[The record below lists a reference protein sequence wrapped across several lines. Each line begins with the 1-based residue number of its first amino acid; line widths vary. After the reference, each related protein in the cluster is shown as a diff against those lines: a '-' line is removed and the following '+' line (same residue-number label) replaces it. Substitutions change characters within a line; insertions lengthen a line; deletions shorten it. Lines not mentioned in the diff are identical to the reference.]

1 VIITTIS
8 AHKKKGGAVSKTF
21 SYREISGKKVST
33 FVSRLVRVALVR
45 TAKARFV
52 TIFIAER
59 NLKREDTLRIRNPPV
74 YRINVQKAVEKKVAL
89 SICGIPAV

>member
-1 VIITTIS
+1 
-8 AHKKKGGAVSKTF
+8 
-21 SYREISGKKVST
+21 
-33 FVSRLVRVALVR
+33 VR

-74 YRINVQKAVEKKVAL
+74 YRINVQNAVEKKVAL
-89 SICGIPAV
+89 SICGILARHGIS